1 MWTQA
6 INCQIYTNETAIN
19 NKRIQGRFLGRH
31 PLAKQW
37 SGLSDETLTASNRR
51 TVGLNEIVDGIPK
64 GDMKFSL
71 GHGGFGGSL
80 EAPPNGD

>member
-1 MWTQA
+1 MNNYKEAKTTAHPKA
-6 INCQIYTNETAIN
+6 I
-19 NKRIQGRFLGRH
+19 LDRH

-37 SGLSDETLTASNRR
+37 SGLSVGTLAASNRR
-51 TVGLNEIVDGIPK
+51 TVDLNEIVDGIPK

-71 GHGGFGGSL
+71 GHGGFGGRL